1 MSIISVET
9 GKTIAKTSKAAVRNG
24 NCQWTESLSESTWTA
39 SQDES
44 SKEHDDC
51 LFKFVVAMVLINHS
65 IVNLIIQLLASLM
78 IVNKLQILCKLV
90 AN

>member
-1 MSIISVET
+1 VET

-51 LFKFVVAMVLINHS
+51 LFNFVVAMVLIN

-78 IVNKLQILCKLV
+78 IVNKLQILCKLL

>member
-1 MSIISVET
+1 VSIISVET

-51 LFKFVVAMVLINHS
+51 LFKFVVAMVLIN

-78 IVNKLQILCKLV
+78 IVNKLQILCKLL

>member
-24 NCQWTESLSESTWTA
+24 NCQWTESLSESLWTA

-65 IVNLIIQLLASLM
+65 IVNSIQLLASLM

>member
-1 MSIISVET
+1 VET

-51 LFKFVVAMVLINHS
+51 LFKFVVAMVLIN

-78 IVNKLQILCKLV
+78 IVNKLQILCKLL

>member
-51 LFKFVVAMVLINHS
+51 LFKFVVAMVLIN

-78 IVNKLQILCKLV
+78 IVNKLQILCKLL